1 LGRAQRV
8 RGARKTKRQC
18 EVAGRRRAS
27 GPRDG
32 GRADGSFLWCTSGT
46 PPLPFWACLR
56 VSLRSAPLGGKGL
69 RAFLDFPHTLP
80 HTVWVAVVSREQ
92 GGSPRARRYGL
103 SPLGRRL
110 FFPAIVAASRNN
122 PIFAPDS
129 RLTHKRKY
137 GRTPHVPRKA
147 SFKAEESSLRGTV
160 VGGCRVVVVA
170 GERRTCCNRWADSA
184 RNHSR

>member
-1 LGRAQRV
+1 MVPL
-8 RGARKTKRQC
+8 
-18 EVAGRRRAS
+18 
-27 GPRDG
+27 
-32 GRADGSFLWCTSGT
+32 LWCTSGT
-46 PPLPFWACLR
+46 PPLPFWTCLR

-69 RAFLDFPHTLP
+69 LAFLDFPHNLP

-92 GGSPRARRYGL
+92 GGSPTARRYGL
-103 SPLGRRL
+103 SPLGRL

-122 PIFAPDS
+122 PIFPPDS

-137 GRTPHVPRKA
+137 GRTPNVPRKA

-170 GERRTCCNRWADSA
+170 GKRRTRVHRWTADGYSDTEHRSES
-184 RNHSR
+184 RNHFRWRKSLTSAWRRSMSSTRRTPEH